1 MKIGIIISQNNPETV
16 WNAFRLANFSLNKNH
31 TVKVFLINKGVEC
44 KEIESQQ
51 FNVKEQIDKFIAL
64 NGKIFTCGTCL
75 KFRKKEGVCPI
86 STMEDLLLIIEE
98 SDKILSF

>member
-1 MKIGIIISQNNPETV
+1 MKIGIIISQNDPETV

-31 TVKVFLINKGVEC
+31 TVKIFLINKGVEC
-44 KEIESQQ
+44 REIKSQQ

-75 KFRKKEGVCPI
+75 KFRKKEGVCSL
-86 STMEDLLLIIEE
+86 STMEDLLRIIKE

>member
-51 FNVKEQIDKFIAL
+51 FNVK
-64 NGKIFTCGTCL
+64 
-75 KFRKKEGVCPI
+75 
-86 STMEDLLLIIEE
+86 DLLR
-98 SDKILSF
+98 